1 MAISLQ
7 HAGEFTV
14 GLANQLLAEVL
25 GDEITA
31 VQVTPLGEGVGLMSS
46 IGRAALTLA
55 SGKSTSV
62 VVKVIAQTEN
72 VSISKQLNFYANE
85 IDFYRY
91 LSPLCP
97 IRSPKCYFAD
107 IDPETQDFLLIL
119 EDLGAAAA
127 GDQLKGCDEALMMQG
142 FEKAAQLHGRFWG
155 KTDQY
160 PWLRYQNVPEV
171 NQFRQDVVFRPG
183 VAPTLAAFPE
193 YFTGDLADV
202 VTQIGENFVS
212 IFERAMT
219 GTQTVIHGDYRI
231 DNMLLPVVDG
241 EIEIVAVD
249 WQNTTGGR
257 GPHDI
262 AYFSSQSCGP
272 EMRGATE
279 MAALRRYHEILLDEG
294 VKDYSFDQCL
304 EDFRV
309 NLMITMITPIAIIGT
324 MDSGNE
330 RGVELGRVILERGL
344 SSLTAMDCGSLL
356 KELKLG

>member
-7 HAGEFTV
+7 HAGELTV
-14 GLANQLLAEVL
+14 ELANQLLGQTLGEAITEVR
-25 GDEITA
+25 
-31 VQVTPLGEGVGLMSS
+31 VTPLGEGVGLMSS

-55 SGKSTSV
+55 SGKETSV

-91 LSPLCP
+91 LSPECP

-127 GDQLKGCDEALMMQG
+127 GDQLEGCDEALMLQG

-171 NQFRQDVVFRPG
+171 NQFRQDVIFRPG
-183 VAPTLAAFPE
+183 VAPTLAAFPD
-193 YFTGDLADV
+193 YFTGNLAEV
-202 VTQIGENFVS
+202 VTQIGDNFVP
-212 IFERAMT
+212 IFERAMA

-241 EIEIVAVD
+241 AVEIVAVD

-257 GPHDI
+257 GAHDI

-272 EMRGATE
+272 EMRGAIE
-279 MAALRRYHEILLDEG
+279 MAALKRYHEVLMDEG
-294 VKDYSFDQCL
+294 VQGYSFDECL

-330 RGVELGRVILERGL
+330 RGVELGRVLLERAL
-344 SSLTAMDCGSLL
+344 SSLVAMDCGSLL
-356 KELKLG
+356 NELKLG